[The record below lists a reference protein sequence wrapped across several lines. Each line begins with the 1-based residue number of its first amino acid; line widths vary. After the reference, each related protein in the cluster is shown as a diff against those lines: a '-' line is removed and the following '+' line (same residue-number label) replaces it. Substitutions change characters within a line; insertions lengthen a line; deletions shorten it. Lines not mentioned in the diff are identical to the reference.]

1 MLAVLFGALTGAIFG
16 ALMIGVRRGLT
27 RGVDAYAGAVATVG
41 VAVVVAAL
49 GAIPSVVGKEVHAAD
64 LWPFALV
71 GLVAPGAVQI
81 MLITAVR
88 DAGPSRT
95 AILIGTAPL
104 LSVAIALTVLNE
116 PFRPLLLA
124 GTVLVVA
131 GGAVLALERARPEHF
146 RPLGVVLAL
155 LCALLFAVRDNVARW
170 AAREAHPPALLGATV
185 ALAAAFALVL
195 TYVLVTR
202 PDAVRSHVG
211 AAVAAYTPA
220 GIALGLG
227 YVFLLLAFAHGR
239 VSIVAPLNATQSLWA
254 VVFAALL
261 IGRRHEAIGPRLV
274 TAGVL
279 VVLGSSVIGIVR

>member
-155 LCALLFAVRDNVARW
+155 LCALLFGVRDNVARW

-202 PDAVRSHVG
+202 PDAVRSHFG
-211 AAVAAYTPA
+211 AAVVAFAPA
-220 GIALGLG
+220 GVALGLG

>member
-1 MLAVLFGALTGAIFG
+1 
-16 ALMIGVRRGLT
+16 MIAVRRGLT
-27 RGVDAYAGAVATVG
+27 RGVDAYAGAVATLG
-41 VAVVVAAL
+41 VAVVVAGL
-49 GAIPSVVGKEVHAAD
+49 GAIPSVVGTEVHASD

-71 GLVAPGAVQI
+71 GLIAPGAVQI

-146 RPLGVVLAL
+146 RPLGAVLAL

-195 TYVLVTR
+195 AYVLVTR
-202 PDAVRSHVG
+202 PDAVRSNIG
-211 AAVAAYTPA
+211 AAVVAYAPA
-220 GIALGLG
+220 GLALGLA

-261 IGRRHEAIGPRLV
+261 
-274 TAGVL
+274 
-279 VVLGSSVIGIVR
+279 